1 MIKYLSFIPI
11 VLLLINCS
19 SEAQTEVIEETVA
32 KEVNPAAEGFD
43 EANSD
48 AKAIEIADVVM
59 ENMGGRK
66 AWDDLKVVSWNFF
79 DIRKLLWNKESGD
92 VRIEFPESDSN
103 VLITNI
109 FTHQGKIKIDG
120 EELVEEDS
128 VKQYYTEMAESIWI
142 NDAYWLFMP
151 FKLKDSKTTLKYLD
165 IDTASGGVFSHVL
178 QLTFN
183 DIGDTPENKYWVYVD
198 TTTMLVNQWAFFGNA
213 TDTIPAFITPWADY
227 QKYGD
232 LLLAGDRGKRGI
244 TEITVLDSAD
254 VSAFREF

>member
-1 MIKYLSFIPI
+1 MKYFNIII
-11 VLLLINCS
+11 VAILFFSCS
-19 SEAQTEVIEETVA
+19 SEAPKEVVEEIVIEET
-32 KEVNPAAEGFD
+32 NPAAPDFD
-43 EANSD
+43 LANSD
-48 AKAIEIADVVM
+48 AKAIEIADAVM

-79 DIRKLLWNKESGD
+79 GARTLTWNKESGD
-92 VRIEFPESDSN
+92 VRIDFPESDSN

-109 FTHQGKIKIDG
+109 FTHQSKIKIDG
-120 EELVEEDS
+120 VEETHPDS
-128 VKQYYTEMAESIWI
+128 LKKYGEMAESIWI

-165 IDTASGGVFSHVL
+165 IDTAVGGVYSHKL

-198 TTTMLVNQWAFFGNA
+198 TTTMLVNQWSYFGNA
-213 TDTIPAFITPWADY
+213 SDTVPAFTTPWSDY

-244 TEITVLDSAD
+244 TEITVLDSIAESVFTD
-254 VSAFREF
+254 F